1 MDYNF
6 SSDLKTIRELT
17 ALTQE
22 QLAEKIGVEKITIS
36 RSETEKTSA
45 SKILIEKVYDFAF
58 KNNIHLG
65 KLKEMFW
72 QEDLYKNHK
81 LLFHGS
87 KSGIN
92 GKIDVTRGRANND
105 FGQGFYTGENYAQAL
120 SFVSSF
126 DNSCLYFIDFDE
138 QDLKCKKYEVNQ
150 EWMLTIAYYRGT
162 LDKYRNNKDIIKLI
176 ESSRDSDY
184 IIAPIAD
191 NRMFQIINSFIDGE
205 ISDEQCKHCLAAT
218 NLGYQYI
225 FKNQKALDHV
235 KLIEKSYICKR
246 EKEYY
251 QNIRMNDAKLGD
263 DKVKMARIKYRG
275 KGKYIDEI
283 FG

>member
-22 QLAEKIGVEKITIS
+22 QLADKLGVEKITIS
-36 RSETEKTSA
+36 RNETQKTNA

-72 QEDLYKNHK
+72 KEDLCKNHK
-81 LLFHGS
+81 LFYHGS
-87 KSGIN
+87 KSGIS
-92 GKIDVTRGRANND
+92 GKIDVTKGRVNND

-126 DNSCLYFIDFDE
+126 DNSCLYFVDFIE

-150 EWMLTIAYYRGT
+150 EWMLTFAYYKGT
-162 LDKYRNNKDIIKLI
+162 LDKYKDNKDIVNLI
-176 ESSRDSDY
+176 ERSKDCDY

-205 ISDEQCKHCLAAT
+205 ITAKQCKHCLAAT
-218 NLGYQYI
+218 NLGYQYV
-225 FKNQKALDHV
+225 FKSQKALDHV
-235 KLIEKSYICKR
+235 KLIEKNYICKR

-251 QNIRMNDAKLGD
+251 QNIRTNDAKLGN

-283 FG
+283 FE